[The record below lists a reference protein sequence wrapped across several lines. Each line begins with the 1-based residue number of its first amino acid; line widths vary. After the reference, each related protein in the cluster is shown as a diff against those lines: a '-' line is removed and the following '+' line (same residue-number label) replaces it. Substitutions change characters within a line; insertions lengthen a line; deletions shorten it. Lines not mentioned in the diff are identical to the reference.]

1 MRILLLAAVLP
12 LTIAPATHGQ
22 SCPAADSVLGVVAK
36 FDSPKTKYDKF
47 ADSTMILGAPMFEV
61 PFNGPS
67 ATAMVTTAWAGR
79 APTDTASTFVSV
91 EFEESGSGGAIVG
104 GKTGDN
110 PLSVTMAKY
119 GEVKDVKFLLDD
131 SVRIA
136 LPLTSNKAS
145 IKKAGVI
152 SPEKLVET
160 LTFVIPADV
169 RGRIVGT
176 HEGRMRLGDYEIGVG
191 KKTVNSLRDVHRFL
205 ICSKPAS
212 PTSSQ

>member
-1 MRILLLAAVLP
+1 MRIMLLAVLQ
-12 LTIAPATHGQ
+12 LTVSSATHAQ
-22 SCPAADSVLGVVAK
+22 SCPAADSVLGVVKK

-47 ADSTMILGAPMFEV
+47 ADSTMIVGAPMFEA
-61 PFNGPS
+61 PMSGPS
-67 ATAMVTTAWAGR
+67 AVAMVTTAWAGQT
-79 APTDTASTFVSV
+79 PTDTASTFVSV
-91 EFEESGSGGAIVG
+91 EFTEMGSGGAIVG

-110 PLSVTMAKY
+110 PLNVTMAKY

-145 IKKAGVI
+145 LRKAGVI

-169 RGRIVGT
+169 RRQIVGT
-176 HEGRMRLGDYEIGVG
+176 REGRMRLGDYEIGVG
-191 KKTVNSLRDVHRFL
+191 KKNG
-205 ICSKPAS
+205 K
-212 PTSSQ
+212 